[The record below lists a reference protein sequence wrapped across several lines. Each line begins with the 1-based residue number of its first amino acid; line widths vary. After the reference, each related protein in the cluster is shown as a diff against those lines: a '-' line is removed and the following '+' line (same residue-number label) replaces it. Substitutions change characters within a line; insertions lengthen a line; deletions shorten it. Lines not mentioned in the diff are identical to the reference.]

1 MQIESALW
9 ILVAWCFSIW
19 TPHAFPAVY
28 GLKGLKG
35 AVYQNLY
42 FINNKYHS
50 MFIVSLD

>member
-1 MQIESALW
+1 MKLLQYNANWVSTVDTGG
-9 ILVAWCFSIW
+9 LV
-19 TPHAFPAVY
+19 HFPAVY